1 MRIMNLNLI
10 LLGLMS
16 TAILPLRAQNTTNLP
31 TSMYGIGELSASDG
45 GRLSGMG
52 NVGIALNRT
61 GFPNTL
67 NPAAITKMD
76 TTCFTFDVGTAA
88 AYARYS
94 YLSDHSSS
102 LTANPNRISLGFRA
116 MPRWYI
122 MLGAAP
128 YSSVGYFIRTEE
140 VIEGMPT
147 SSLTSTFQGEGGLY
161 RCYWTNAV
169 RLTRQLSVGIN
180 MGIVMGTTTQSET
193 QENATVEYRSKK
205 RAFYTDFGLHYEV
218 QSDPEGMLW
227 SAGSVFAPSLP
238 LAHDNTLTYENSS
251 IDEEL
256 EKTYHEQ
263 QQYLPMHIGLG
274 IAVQS
279 PKWLLTADYNYTNW
293 SRNSSSDTG
302 FDYENQHKIN
312 IGSSYTLHPRR
323 PRSTELML
331 GVGFG
336 NSYISMKNQK
346 MNYLEVSAG
355 VSLPIRYSYLSLGAT
370 WRRQMN
376 PDSHV
381 MQECRWSI
389 NLNLT
394 FGERISKSK
403 LQ

>member
-1 MRIMNLNLI
+1 MVGWSRIC
-10 LLGLMS
+10 
-16 TAILPLRAQNTTNLP
+16 TVA
-31 TSMYGIGELSASDG
+31 
-45 GRLSGMG
+45 
-52 NVGIALNRT
+52 
-61 GFPNTL
+61 
-67 NPAAITKMD
+67 
-76 TTCFTFDVGTAA
+76 
-88 AYARYS
+88 
-94 YLSDHSSS
+94 
-102 LTANPNRISLGFRA
+102 
-116 MPRWYI
+116 
-122 MLGAAP
+122 
-128 YSSVGYFIRTEE
+128 SVG
-140 VIEGMPT
+140 
-147 SSLTSTFQGEGGLY
+147 
-161 RCYWTNAV
+161 A
-169 RLTRQLSVGIN
+169 RQHADL
-180 MGIVMGTTTQSET
+180 
-193 QENATVEYRSKK
+193 R
-205 RAFYTDFGLHYEV
+205 
-218 QSDPEGMLW
+218 
-227 SAGSVFAPSLP
+227 
-238 LAHDNTLTYENSS
+238 NSS

-279 PKWLLTADYNYTNW
+279 PKWLLTADYNYTDW

-381 MQECRWSI
+381 MQECCWSI